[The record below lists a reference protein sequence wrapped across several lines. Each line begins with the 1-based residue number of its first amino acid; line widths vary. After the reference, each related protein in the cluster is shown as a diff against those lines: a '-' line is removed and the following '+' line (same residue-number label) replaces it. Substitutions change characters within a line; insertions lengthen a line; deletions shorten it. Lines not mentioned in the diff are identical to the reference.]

1 MLALL
6 ERLTADI
13 HRWTARHP
21 EWHPEYEWAR
31 EIACFAVEAGD
42 TLVLVDPQAPADA
55 ERFWAELDAL
65 VETSGAGRIAVLIT
79 IHYHVRS
86 ATDVYRRYR
95 DRLDVSVLAHP
106 SVRERLGSGVPMT
119 AIEPGEPLPAG
130 AQAFAIGSPRRSET
144 PILLPNARALAF
156 GDAVVGVDGELRVWQ
171 LSGMSTSREWY
182 EGRFLP
188 TLRPLLD
195 LDFEH
200 VLVTHGPPVIG
211 DGRERLRRGLDAPP
225 WSMRSE

>member
-1 MLALL
+1 VLALL

-21 EWHPEYEWAR
+21 EWHPEYEWAQ

-42 TLVLVDPQAPADA
+42 TLVLVDPQAPAD
-55 ERFWAELDAL
+55 WAELDAL
-65 VETSGAGRIAVLIT
+65 AEASERIAVLIT

-86 ATDVYRRYR
+86 ATEVHRRYR
-95 DRLDVSVLAHP
+95 DRLEVSVHAHP
-106 SVRERLGSGVPMT
+106 SVRERLGPDVPMT
-119 AIEPGEPLPAG
+119 DIVPGEPLPAG
-130 AQAFAIGSPRRSET
+130 AAAFAIGSPRRSET
-144 PILLPNARALAF
+144 PILLPGARALCF

-171 LSGMSTSREWY
+171 LAGMSTRRDWY
-182 EGRFLP
+182 EDRFLP

-211 DGRERLRRGLDAPP
+211 DGRERLRRGLEAPP
-225 WSMRSE
+225 WSLRSE

>member
-1 MLALL
+1 MVVAVF
-6 ERLTADI
+6 EQLTADI

-31 EIACFAVEAGD
+31 EIACFAVQAGD

-65 VETSGAGRIAVLIT
+65 AEAHERIAVLIT

-86 ATDVYRRYR
+86 TTDVYRRYSER
-95 DRLDVSVLAHP
+95 MEVSVHAHP
-106 SVRERLGSGVPMT
+106 SVRERLGSDVPMT
-119 AIEPGEPLPAG
+119 DIEPGEPLPAG
-130 AQAFAIGSPRRSET
+130 ARAFAIGSPRRSET
-144 PILLPNARALAF
+144 PILLPDARALAF

-171 LSGMSTSREWY
+171 LAGMSTRREWY